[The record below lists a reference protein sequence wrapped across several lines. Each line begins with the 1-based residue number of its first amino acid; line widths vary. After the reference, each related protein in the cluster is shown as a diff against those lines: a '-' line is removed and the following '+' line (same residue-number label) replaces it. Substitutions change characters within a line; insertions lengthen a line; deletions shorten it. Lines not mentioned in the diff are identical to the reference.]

1 MATTT
6 PMPLLPTPTRDRPRL
21 VALALA
27 AVYLI
32 WGSTYLALKWMV
44 EGLPP
49 LLSAGLRY
57 MLAGAVLFAFCRVRG
72 ASAPTARQ
80 WLASVP
86 AGLGLFLVGNGFV
99 TLAQRE
105 VSSSFSAIVC
115 ASMPLL
121 LAVFNRVAGERLS
134 RLEAVGL
141 LVGFSGVVVMT
152 TRELGAAP
160 ASASLILLAPVGWS
174 LGTIAARRLAQ
185 APGLVGASLQML
197 AGGTAILLCGAL
209 SGESLPSAE
218 VPLASIA
225 SFFYLVVAGSLV
237 AFSAYSYLLSSTRPS
252 IATSYAYV
260 NPVVAVGLG
269 AMLGGETLSGRAL
282 AGGALV
288 VLGVLLVVRARAR

>member
-6 PMPLLPTPTRDRPRL
+6 PMPLLAHQARERPRFVPL
-21 VALALA
+21 ALAL
-27 AVYLI
+27 VYLI

-49 LLSAGLRY
+49 LLAAGARY
-57 MLAGAVLFAFCRVRG
+57 LLAGAALYLFCRARG
-72 ASAPTARQ
+72 APSPSARQ
-80 WLASVP
+80 WLSSVP

-99 TLAQRE
+99 TIAQRE

-121 LAVFNRVAGERLS
+121 LALFGRLAGERLA

-141 LVGFSGVVVMT
+141 AIGFAGVVVMT
-152 TRELGAAP
+152 TRELHAASL
-160 ASASLILLAPVGWS
+160 SASLILFAPVGWS
-174 LGTIAARRLAQ
+174 LGTLAARRLTQ

-197 AGGTAILLCGAL
+197 SGGLAILLCGAL
-209 SGESLPSAE
+209 RGEQLPAGP

-237 AFSAYSYLLSSTRPS
+237 AFSAYSYLLRSTRAAV
-252 IATSYAYV
+252 ATSYAYV
-260 NPVVAVGLG
+260 NPVIAVALG
-269 AMLGGETLSGRAL
+269 ALLGGESLSARAL

-288 VLGVLLVVRARAR
+288 VLGVVCVVRARAR